1 MSAPPAISSRTHRP
15 LFILGLLLTMFPIVV
30 SSETIIGMFERI
42 SPGSSAQDSSVL
54 EILLMPVFM
63 LFCYLHGFSFMIGTG
78 ICVWCFGR
86 FLGLPEKPMVPR
98 AVLIPLLCD
107 AYVFAQA
114 LPFLAVPRGAG
125 IRPMGWVAFALLL
138 ALGMTVFEWFY
149 VSRQLHTQP
158 KRASVVLGYVLS
170 LLPFPIVMAS
180 LRLMAA
186 IKGFEL
192 EQ

>member
-1 MSAPPAISSRTHRP
+1 
-15 LFILGLLLTMFPIVV
+15 
-30 SSETIIGMFERI
+30 
-42 SPGSSAQDSSVL
+42 
-54 EILLMPVFM
+54 
-63 LFCYLHGFSFMIGTG
+63 MIGSG
-78 ICVWCFGR
+78 ICFWCFGR

-98 AVLIPLLCD
+98 AALIPLLCD

-149 VSRQLHTQP
+149 VARQLRTQP
-158 KRASVVLGYVLS
+158 NRAFVALGYALS
-170 LLPFPIVMAS
+170 LLPIPIVLMS
-180 LRLMAA
+180 LGLMAA
-186 IKGFEL
+186 IKGFVL

>member
-1 MSAPPAISSRTHRP
+1 MTTSRAIPDRR
-15 LFILGLLLTMFPIVV
+15 FILLLIFGVLLAIFPIIV
-30 SSETIIGMFERI
+30 SGETLIGMFDRI
-42 SPGSSAQDSSVL
+42 CPGSSAHDLSVL
-54 EILLMPVFM
+54 EMLLMPIVMF
-63 LFCYLHGFSFMIGTG
+63 LCWLQGFGFMIGSG
-78 ICVWCFGR
+78 ICFWCFGR

-98 AVLIPLLCD
+98 VVLIPLLCD

-114 LPFLAVPRGAG
+114 LPFLAVRRGAG

-149 VSRQLHTQP
+149 VSRQLRTQP
-158 KRASVVLGYVLS
+158 KRATVVLGYVLS
-170 LLPFPIVMAS
+170 LLPIPIAMAS
-180 LRLMAA
+180 LSLMAA